1 MTTQSINELTAAA
14 QAAAFAVANA
24 VISHPRPIDPQ
35 KLNLRHFFWS
45 TDSQSKDENTDRLM
59 TIFSY
64 LRARRGKNATFF
76 NLEEDINS
84 TYKLIEFILKH
95 DELTPDLA
103 FTVYI
108 KELGD

>member
-14 QAAAFAVANA
+14 QAAALDVVDTILVQTQN
-24 VISHPRPIDPQ
+24 RNLR
-35 KLNLRHFFWS
+35 LNLRHFFWS
-45 TDSQSKDENTDRLM
+45 TDSKTKDENTDRLM

-76 NLEEDINS
+76 NLEDDINA
-84 TYKLIEFILKH
+84 TYKLIEFILRH
-95 DELTPDLA
+95 EELTPDLA